1 MYEAFFHLTAAPFE
15 NTPDPRFFFASEQHN
30 EALAAIE
37 YTIRMRKGIV
47 LITGPIGAGKTTV
60 SRTMLRRCGDT
71 ATVIQLAHGH
81 RTADELIT
89 HMLHRLGLGDVE
101 RGSHAQRLER
111 LEQHLLHCAA
121 AGKPVVLF
129 VDEAQTLSDAALEEL
144 RLISNFDTEQTK
156 LLQLVLIGQPEL
168 RERLSQESL
177 APLRQ
182 RIIIT
187 RRLRPLTGNEV
198 GQYIEHRLRIASEEP
213 RNVRVHF
220 DPRAVERITAFTG
233 GVPRLVNAVCDHC
246 LLLGMV
252 QKTNTINRR
261 MTERVIA
268 DMLPGLPP
276 GATVRLAA

>member
-1 MYEAFFHLTAAPFE
+1 
-15 NTPDPRFFFASEQHN
+15 
-30 EALAAIE
+30 
-37 YTIRMRKGIV
+37 
-47 LITGPIGAGKTTV
+47 
-60 SRTMLRRCGDT
+60 
-71 ATVIQLAHGH
+71 
-81 RTADELIT
+81 
-89 HMLHRLGLGDVE
+89 
-101 RGSHAQRLER
+101 
-111 LEQHLLHCAA
+111 
-121 AGKPVVLF
+121 VVLF

-182 RIIIT
+182 RIIIA
-187 RRLRPLTGNEV
+187 RMLRPLNVNDVTK
-198 GQYIEHRLRIASEEP
+198 YIAHRIRIASEDREDI
-213 RNVRVHF
+213 RVRF
-220 DPRAVERITAFTG
+220 DAKAVERIAAFTG
-233 GVPRLVNAVCDHC
+233 GVPRLINAVCDHC

-252 QKTNTINRR
+252 QKTETISRK

>member
-1 MYEAFFHLTAAPFE
+1 
-15 NTPDPRFFFASEQHN
+15 
-30 EALAAIE
+30 
-37 YTIRMRKGIV
+37 
-47 LITGPIGAGKTTV
+47 IGAGKTTV
-60 SRTMLRRCGDT
+60 SRTMLRRIDDAT
-71 ATVIQLAHGH
+71 TVIQLAHGH

-89 HMLHRLGLGDVE
+89 HMLHRLGLNDPTNGT
-101 RGSHAQRLER
+101 HAERLER

-121 AGKPVVLF
+121 MGKPVVLF

-168 RERLSQESL
+168 RERLSRESL

-182 RIIIT
+182 RIIIA
-187 RRLRPLTGNEV
+187 RLLKPLNTVEV
-198 GQYIEHRLRIASEEP
+198 KAYIAHRLKVASE
-213 RNVRVHF
+213 RRDAVKVRF
-220 DPRAVERITAFTG
+220 DIKAVERIAAFTG
-233 GVPRLVNAVCDHC
+233 GVPRLINAVCDHC

-252 QKTNTINRR
+252 QKTDTISRK